1 MKVRISISKNKYKYN
16 GMSIERWNRFDT
28 GNKGY
33 DRKIKVKEG
42 EEEEEGSRRSS
53 KRNRE
58 KEEVNEEMGKEPV

>member
-1 MKVRISISKNKYKYN
+1 
-16 GMSIERWNRFDT
+16 MSIERWNRFDT